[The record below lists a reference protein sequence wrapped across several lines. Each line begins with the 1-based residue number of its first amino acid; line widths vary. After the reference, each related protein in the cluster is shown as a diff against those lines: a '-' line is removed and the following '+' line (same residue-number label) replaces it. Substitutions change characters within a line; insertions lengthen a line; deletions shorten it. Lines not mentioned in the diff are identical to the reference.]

1 MNIVPMRLFLIFVGL
16 LFWNISAAAPD
27 PPPPIPPPV
36 GLPIDNGVLFF
47 FAISLLFGCYKI
59 YTYKKRV
66 AVQNAALF

>member
-16 LFWNISAAAPD
+16 LFWNVSSAAPD

-47 FAISLLFGCYKI
+47 FVISLLFGCYKI
-59 YTYKKRV
+59 HTHKKRD
-66 AVQNAALF
+66 AV